1 MERIMK
7 LPMALSRPSGFLPI
21 IMSGAALLAVLTHV
35 AIFGVAREADEGAAA
50 HLWQILMAGQLPIV
64 VFFAIR
70 WLRKDLRG
78 TLVVLGLQTLAIVA
92 AISPVL
98 VLGL

>member
-7 LPMALSRPSGFLPI
+7 VPVALLRPSGFLPLAI
-21 IMSGAALLAVLTHV
+21 SGAALLVVLTHI
-35 AIFGVAREADEGAAA
+35 AIFGVAREPDEGAVA

-78 TLVVLGLQTLAIVA
+78 TLVVLRLQTLAIVI

>member
-1 MERIMK
+1 MK
-7 LPMALSRPSGFLPI
+7 LPVALFRLSGFLPLA
-21 IMSGAALLAVLTHV
+21 MSGAALLVVLTHI
-35 AIFGVAREADEGAAA
+35 AIFGVAREPDEGAAA

-70 WLRKDLRG
+70 WLQKDLRG
-78 TLVVLGLQTLAIVA
+78 PLVVLGLQTLAIVVA
-92 AISPVL
+92 LSPVL

>member
-1 MERIMK
+1 MK
-7 LPMALSRPSGFLPI
+7 LPLALSRPSGFLPLT
-21 IMSGAALLAVLTHV
+21 MSGAALLVVLTHI
-35 AIFGVAREADEGAAA
+35 ALFGVAREPDEGAAA
-50 HLWQILMAGQLPIV
+50 HLWQILMAGQLPLV

-78 TLVVLGLQTLAIVA
+78 TLIVLGLQTLAIIIA
-92 AISPVL
+92 TSPVI